1 MLCFIKISDKV
12 GKLSRRCIKARTWI
26 IHQPIGVVDAT
37 SLPIFFYGVIYEH
50 VKRCSDRI
58 NLNSINNLGDES
70 PS

>member
-1 MLCFIKISDKV
+1 MLRFIKISVKV
-12 GKLSRRCIKARTWI
+12 GKLSRRCTKARTWI

-37 SLPIFFYGVIYEH
+37 SLPIFFYGVIYAD

-58 NLNSINNLGDES
+58 DLDPINNLGDES